1 MSALTV
7 RWLVHELKVVGAL
20 IDSTETAEKSRVAA
34 IKIDA
39 AEKYEACYQHFVYI
53 KENRTLLSAQYYN
66 DHPELVVTV
75 PELAFKTVLYDRA
88 RSVVEDFFDDGRY
101 LFKKT
106 KETSQRV
113 SVL

>member
-7 RWLVHELKVVGAL
+7 RWLVHELKVVGTL

-53 KENRTLLSAQYYN
+53 KENRTLLSVNALNNLIN
-66 DHPELVVTV
+66 D
-75 PELAFKTVLYDRA
+75 
-88 RSVVEDFFDDGRY
+88 Y
-101 LFKKT
+101 LSRKI
-106 KETSQRV
+106 ERES
-113 SVL
+113 SIGSCEGLLNCSEEYWW

>member
-7 RWLVHELKVVGAL
+7 RWLVHELKVVGTL

-39 AEKYEACYQHFVYI
+39 AEKYEACYQHSVYI

-66 DHPELVVTV
+66 EV
-75 PELAFKTVLYDRA
+75 YRC
-88 RSVVEDFFDDGRY
+88 S
-101 LFKKT
+101 
-106 KETSQRV
+106 TSGPP
-113 SVL
+113 SSFHFAD